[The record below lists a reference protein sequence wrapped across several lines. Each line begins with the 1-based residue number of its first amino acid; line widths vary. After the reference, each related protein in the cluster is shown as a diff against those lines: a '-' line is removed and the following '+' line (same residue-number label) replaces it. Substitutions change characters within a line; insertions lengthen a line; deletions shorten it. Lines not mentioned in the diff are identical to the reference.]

1 MTVNAMRVSAGDALA
16 VLLAG
21 WEAQKAGRMRA
32 SFMLHGRPGVGKTQV
47 VEDLARRIDAQ
58 FFDLRLTTIEPQDL
72 RGLPYYD
79 HSAKKTLWYRPEDL
93 PDDPARP
100 AVLFLDELTAAS
112 PYLQPTVYGLLQERR
127 VGQHRLPDSVF
138 LVAAG
143 NTVEDGAIAYEMGT
157 GLSDRLVH
165 LMVEASAEDWLRN
178 FAVPKGLHPAV
189 IAFIRTRP
197 DLLETTEE
205 ALARGE
211 MIAATPRSWE
221 RVSQIVSSVPDRRLR
236 NMMVAGTVG
245 EAIGADFALVADE
258 IAATVRVDEMIAA
271 RGAERL
277 ALYPETLHGLAALV
291 YGLVGALDPAT
302 APEVIAIM
310 ADIRTLDRLRP
321 GEGYGALPLTE
332 LCTHGF
338 ELLIAKGLDAGLEQA
353 FLDHPSYAAYA
364 AERRA
369 AGLD

>member
-1 MTVNAMRVSAGDALA
+1 
-16 VLLAG
+16 
-21 WEAQKAGRMRA
+21 
-32 SFMLHGRPGVGKTQV
+32 
-47 VEDLARRIDAQ
+47 
-58 FFDLRLTTIEPQDL
+58 
-72 RGLPYYD
+72 
-79 HSAKKTLWYRPEDL
+79 
-93 PDDPARP
+93 
-100 AVLFLDELTAAS
+100 
-112 PYLQPTVYGLLQERR
+112 
-127 VGQHRLPDSVF
+127 
-138 LVAAG
+138 
-143 NTVEDGAIAYEMGT
+143 
-157 GLSDRLVH
+157 
-165 LMVEASAEDWLRN
+165 
-178 FAVPKGLHPAV
+178 
-189 IAFIRTRP
+189 
-197 DLLETTEE
+197 
-205 ALARGE
+205 

-291 YGLVGALDPAT
+291 YGLVGALDAT
-302 APEVIAIM
+302 SAPEVIAIM
-310 ADIRTLDRLRP
+310 ADVRTLDRLRP